1 MNNEFLKV
9 HMKNC
14 ACYYF
19 KNIIKLEDF
28 DLDNRQK
35 ITLKYFDL

>member
-9 HMKNC
+9 RMKNL

-28 DLDNRQK
+28 DLDN
-35 ITLKYFDL
+35 TLIDKKSH